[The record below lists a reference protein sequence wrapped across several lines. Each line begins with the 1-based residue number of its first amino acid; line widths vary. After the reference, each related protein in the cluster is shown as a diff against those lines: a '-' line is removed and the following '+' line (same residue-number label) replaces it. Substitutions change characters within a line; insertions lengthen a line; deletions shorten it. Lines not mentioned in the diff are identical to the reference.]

1 MKPKNLLLRD
11 ESDDAF
17 IKLAD
22 FGFATRVYGP
32 KSLTKQC
39 GTPFFVAPE
48 ILLRTPYDQQAD
60 MWSVGVIMYLLL
72 SGDLPFMGR
81 SQRELFRAIVV
92 GKYDFPDE
100 TWGDVSEHAKE
111 LIKGL
116 LVTDPSKRLTAK
128 QAMAGRWMCDRGDLL
143 RQHSLMMSQRRIKT
157 FNARMKLRSAMINIR
172 FLSNTSVWKK
182 NASGLGSSVTAPPTQ
197 ATIDE
202 NMLEDEE

>member
-1 MKPKNLLLRD
+1 MTNRPICGVLALLC
-11 ESDDAF
+11 
-17 IKLAD
+17 IC
-22 FGFATRVYGP
+22 
-32 KSLTKQC
+32 SL
-39 GTPFFVAPE
+39 V
-48 ILLRTPYDQQAD
+48 
-60 MWSVGVIMYLLL
+60 VICRSWGGANASSSGL
-72 SGDLPFMGR
+72 S
-81 SQRELFRAIVV
+81 

-100 TWGDVSEHAKE
+100 RWGDVSEHAKE

-128 QAMAGRWMCDRGDLL
+128 QAMAGRWMRDRGDLL

-202 NMLEDEE
+202 NILEDEA